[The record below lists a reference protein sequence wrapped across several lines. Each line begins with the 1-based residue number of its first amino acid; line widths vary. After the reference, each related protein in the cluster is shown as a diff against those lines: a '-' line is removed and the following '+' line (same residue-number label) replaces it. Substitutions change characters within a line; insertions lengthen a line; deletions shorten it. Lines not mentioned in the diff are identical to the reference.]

1 MKKRVLRELGKIFT
15 HSKVESVENPVE
27 KVHNEVIEEIVK
39 PKRRKKKEE
48 V

>member
-1 MKKRVLRELGKIFT
+1 MKKRVLRKLGKIFS
-15 HSKVESVENPVE
+15 HDRVDNVENPVE
-27 KVHNEVIEEIVK
+27 KVHNEVMDEIVK

>member
-15 HSKVESVENPVE
+15 HETKVESVEKPVE
-27 KVHNEVIEEIVK
+27 KVFNEVMDEIVK

-48 V
+48 